1 MIMAGKIFDKHNQQK
16 TKRIMNTKKS
26 ETVTLI
32 KWSATEPGAYVTGIF
47 GVYADYTKAS
57 HELMCARESL
67 VQNGYTIIKRAE
79 KEVILK
85 NQVNDRTMQ
94 MYLETFKIQ

>member
-1 MIMAGKIFDKHNQQK
+1 MS
-16 TKRIMNTKKS
+16 TKK
-26 ETVTLI
+26 TYQVTLI

-47 GVYADYTKAS
+47 GVYADYEKAA
-57 HELMCARESL
+57 HELMTARESL

-79 KEVILK
+79 KEIILK

-94 MYLETFKIQ
+94 LYLETYKIQ

>member
-1 MIMAGKIFDKHNQQK
+1 MATKNTNQ
-16 TKRIMNTKKS
+16 
-26 ETVTLI
+26 VTLI

-47 GVYADYTKAS
+47 GVYADYTKAA
-57 HELMCARESL
+57 HELMVARESL

-94 MYLETFKIQ
+94 MYLETYKIQ

>member
-1 MIMAGKIFDKHNQQK
+1 MATKNTNQ
-16 TKRIMNTKKS
+16 
-26 ETVTLI
+26 VTII

-47 GVYADYTKAS
+47 GVYADYEKAA
-57 HELMCARESL
+57 HELMVSRESL
-67 VQNGYTIIKRAE
+67 VQNGYTIIQRAE

-94 MYLETFKIQ
+94 LYLETYKIQ

>member
-1 MIMAGKIFDKHNQQK
+1 MS
-16 TKRIMNTKKS
+16 TKNTKQ
-26 ETVTLI
+26 VTII

-47 GVYADYTKAS
+47 GVYDDYTKAA
-57 HELMCARESL
+57 HELMAARESL

-94 MYLETFKIQ
+94 MYLETYKIQ